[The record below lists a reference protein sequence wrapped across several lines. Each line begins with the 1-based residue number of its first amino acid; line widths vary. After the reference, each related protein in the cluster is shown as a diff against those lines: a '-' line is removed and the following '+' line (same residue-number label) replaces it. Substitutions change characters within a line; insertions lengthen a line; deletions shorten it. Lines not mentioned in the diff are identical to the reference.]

1 MSNATLVAEICRP
14 ADAKYVD
21 ERTAVYRLH
30 DEDAQLL
37 YVGVTND
44 PKVRFRQHAR
54 DKPWWPRV
62 STREIEWFVTREEA
76 LRVESETISREL
88 PRYNDA
94 GVQWPHHRLGE
105 APARVMNTTAFK
117 MDPQACFD
125 RIVETQSPVV
135 VTRYGVPQVVIVPYF
150 NREAEEPMTD

>member
-1 MSNATLVAEICRP
+1 MSSTIPVVETRRP
-14 ADAKYVD
+14 ADAERKS
-21 ERTAVYRLH
+21 ERTALYRLH

-44 PKVRFRQHAR
+44 PKARFRQHAR

-62 STREIEWFVTREEA
+62 STREIEWFDTREEA
-76 LRVESETISREL
+76 LRVESQAIIREL
-88 PRYNDA
+88 PRHNDA

-105 APARVMNTTAFK
+105 APARVMHTSDFK

-125 RIVETQSPVV
+125 QIAETQQPVV

-150 NREAEEPMTD
+150 DRQAEEPKTD